1 MAAPRRRR
9 KRKSVQQLLPAVQEQ
24 RPLMSDGVRIGLLGV
39 GALGAI
45 AAVYYVGRRLMST
58 QLPKVQKVR
67 GLLPNFCV
75 PSLS

>member
-1 MAAPRRRR
+1 
-9 KRKSVQQLLPAVQEQ
+9 
-24 RPLMSDGVRIGLLGV
+24 MSDGVRIGLLGV
-39 GALGAI
+39 GALGAM

-67 GLLPNFCV
+67 GLLPSFCV